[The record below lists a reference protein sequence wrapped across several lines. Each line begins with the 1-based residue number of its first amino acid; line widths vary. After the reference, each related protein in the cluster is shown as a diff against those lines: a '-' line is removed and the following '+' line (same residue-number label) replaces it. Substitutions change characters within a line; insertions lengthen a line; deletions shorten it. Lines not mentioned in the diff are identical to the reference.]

1 MHRRRRHSRALLIA
15 RPFFSPGFGLRAVG
29 CLSSRACFFVIQAAT
44 AAGSHLFPSR
54 TEQLSPRAPMV
65 LRHSGRVG
73 RRRFPN
79 PPRSLKRSRGDFFCF
94 GRPAPGRG
102 GRRCAAIPESMI
114 WKLRV
119 NNYSVHF
126 DADACGLFP
135 LEVVAQQQ
143 GGVDAFALED
153 GIHIGALAA

>member
-1 MHRRRRHSRALLIA
+1 MRAVRDDDVDRAQVHRRRRHSRALLIA

-44 AAGSHLFPSR
+44 AAGFHLFPSR

-79 PPRSLKRSRGDFFCF
+79 PPAPEREPGDFFMYPRRTASRGL
-94 GRPAPGRG
+94 GRPLGLAHGLLG
-102 GRRCAAIPESMI
+102 KAARASSKCLGSFRKAGFYHKHMKP
-114 WKLRV
+114 
-119 NNYSVHF
+119 
-126 DADACGLFP
+126 C
-135 LEVVAQQQ
+135 
-143 GGVDAFALED
+143 
-153 GIHIGALAA
+153 

>member
-1 MHRRRRHSRALLIA
+1 MRAVRDDDVDRAQVHRRRRHSRALLIA

-73 RRRFPN
+73 RRRFPQA
-79 PPRSLKRSRGDFFCF
+79 PRSLKRSRGAFYGYVPDGFA
-94 GRPAPGRG
+94 GP
-102 GRRCAAIPESMI
+102 
-114 WKLRV
+114 WKPLGKF
-119 NNYSVHF
+119 H
-126 DADACGLFP
+126 GLF
-135 LEVVAQQQ
+135 
-143 GGVDAFALED
+143 GGKRQELLQNAWGVFRKAGFYHKHMEPC
-153 GIHIGALAA
+153 